1 MSEPSSDG
9 SPGRQ
14 RRSTERSREN
24 IREYVKLLS
33 RKVTG
38 SPSGHRT
45 PRLLREVK
53 MSDGGSGHKSKSEGD
68 TSTSPAHMK
77 LSSKNQESVKEKQLK
92 KGIMQ
97 TKKIMKSKKSSGS
110 TSVSVSGKAVDKDE
124 AEKSGVITKVN
135 TSKEKLTMPVLK
147 SARTQ
152 DRDIE
157 PSTSKDVSKSES
169 ADNSVENE
177 SDIDSIS
184 CFEDFDKLDTR
195 EEMQSQQKTMERNK
209 VSTPEISSKRSTPKS
224 GRGVDC
230 KSDSP
235 PDLILFLKEG
245 RGRAQNY
252 SEPPTLESETI
263 ATRRRTRVPADPKTI
278 DISKKINASQPKG
291 KKYVKG
297 VQKKE
302 SKREKLKVLET
313 PESLKRLAQGLP
325 LKDQSKSPVLVKQ
338 ETPKTSLD
346 VKLKKRIMLKNIVG
360 DKILKQERTST
371 PVSEE
376 DGSESEDGR
385 KRRGRRRGHSSEST
399 SSIDESQLS
408 PVKMLQGIQV
418 DHEASV
424 DYLNLDS
431 VLQKVPDN
439 MASDKIPIVIM
450 SNSDQE
456 DKPSKAMPKSRKSRN
471 FLEDKA
477 KTRAF
482 MKLASSSSE
491 NSLEGKEELMTCI
504 EDKDTTE
511 MAGSCSQKNVK
522 TETVTSKSKG
532 SRKTQKT
539 DISKGS
545 DVLSNEKNPS
555 VKEKGITEIRSMD
568 SKLDSRNSKESEV
581 GEGSKHILKS
591 NEAFK
596 ISTSLP
602 VKGEKEQAA
611 KGSPLMVRVSDIISF
626 TMASKNQKPGLAGG
640 KFNIRMQN
648 TELSSLT
655 GRVKTA
661 ESGSSMKTILLK
673 GDKASVLPKA
683 FIKVG
688 EISGQDHFL
697 IPGNS
702 LGQKYPVIDYTDI
715 ETQEVVVGGEL
726 EDPSSQSMMVG
737 HLPEEMDLMANEE
750 LGSSSEEERTK
761 SPEPQCSTKK
771 EALSPEG
778 KVALDHSY
786 SSGSSEGGK
795 VVTTSKKKSLPA
807 SCDKPLTSRP
817 VYSSAS
823 LAKRSL
829 DIMLHNDKINIL
841 RQMSQIFNDEKP
853 IQPEKGQS
861 VSSSEGE
868 GEEDMSIAKARDEF
882 KAKEKAK
889 ASEIKKEDKH
899 YTESSVEKDKQT
911 SKSSNQKFLQK
922 KSASLSSNLIPPPT
936 SVKKGHLEG
945 CQEKRQVEEVK
956 VPSKKQETEQAPHC
970 QREIGNS
977 SKKEEEIA
985 CFILDMSED
994 PKVHHVPV
1002 YSLVPD
1008 EQISVQSSV
1017 GAGGEHVDIV
1027 DGFSF
1032 VSFNSLEE
1040 LNTYTQKQRGKLDKR
1055 HCPWLKRKLKR
1066 RKKLL
1071 KAKKKGTEE
1080 VKNSNEEKGDPSI
1093 SSEHSQESSSFNI
1106 SGAFSSNDLD
1116 TYLNNNAHLNISYAI
1131 PKCKTTEE
1139 GVTRLR
1145 EEELLEDVKRAEP
1158 PVSFPNPVPS
1168 ESKPSE
1174 TGSNGGSLH
1183 TGEMEPLSHDEIHYE
1198 EVNAIDILYPK
1209 EKYKYYYNKDLCK
1222 ETKADGSNVFVRR
1235 AGKLVPLTS
1244 VFKSQRTSMTESK
1257 NKKTVELV
1265 YVYDGGKLL
1274 TLGGSLTKI
1283 NPSNSDSVR
1292 ARVILPIGVPPI
1304 VKGDAGQ
1311 TKTKKVQAV
1320 EINEDLAKFAL
1331 SALQNPESKDVK
1343 LPEEKNEA
1351 KPEIEEKPGSVVE
1364 KIETKVD
1371 EPKQTV
1377 KDKLKVPPKIT
1388 KVIPTKRNILDIIAA
1403 KLAMSDDES
1412 EEKEE
1417 EIEENQPPR
1426 DESPIV
1432 GADTKV
1438 VQEDTKENVMLK
1450 DEDDKS
1456 KKAESV
1462 KECMTQS
1469 DEEDSD
1475 IKKSKESDVKK
1486 TEIENEDDL
1495 KPRMNMDFDS
1505 NKTVE
1510 DTKQETES
1518 SEHEKDNNKAT
1529 RSNEFENKS
1538 FKLCSTGDSECGDE
1552 KEVAGGKNKIRAGA
1566 LNMPHKD
1573 GKTDSCINETKKDD
1587 RYKETPA
1594 AFSRKDSVQAPSQN
1608 TGSASDSKSTREIL
1622 DDGQKVK
1629 KLISVPEETEKIEA
1643 CKGERE
1649 IQSSKVASEQTKAE
1663 QPVCATEEND
1673 SKTRTFKKNMYRFP
1687 SLSREMK
1694 RLNMNFVNYTM
1705 EETNQDD
1712 HEADENK
1719 IKDVCT
1725 HEHCLLGCICDT
1737 LSCRRRDPEHCGRV
1751 ECMFECNCR
1760 DESWK
1765 HAVSGMGR
1773 TMNAVSIFN
1782 LDREQKEGLALREKD
1797 FKKTVIQTGT
1807 EVILVGAERKK
1818 RERRIPGRYRDSAV
1832 WMGGD
1837 LVDMDCTSVTA
1848 EPEVPPEPGFQENS
1862 YSDWNRSDLGGSR
1875 EEKEGTQDSRP
1886 IQRLSSLDGRFVM
1899 IRCDGN
1905 AKWEIVGVVQKKG
1918 PYVTTKSSEQKS
1930 KGKPGLPVPQV
1941 VDLEEEER
1949 QKEKAKEKP
1958 DIVILAD
1965 SENNGE
1971 DTEEKEGGAWEGS
1984 LPLIASVH
1992 SASDSSIADLM
2003 DLKDTAVSI
2012 SEALP
2017 TRTTKEDVSQ
2027 EFEKSLV
2034 PLEGD
2039 ETPPT
2044 PEVEAGVQKKQM
2056 TIDTISLKKV
2066 KALPDLVPI
2075 REPSIDVPSKESIE
2089 KTSTDT
2095 PISPVGMKTI
2105 KINQT
2110 SNRIFGDY
2118 NIVTSTPFVQSSKCS
2133 PLINVTSAS
2142 SSLCSTNPVISLP
2155 GSAEGSKI
2163 SHTVTSSKD
2172 AGSSPL
2178 LVQVENT
2185 SLISEDEKLVS
2196 PLSTKKINLS
2206 SPTSSGSAMFRPRIQ
2221 VTHGKGINPT
2231 LQPRMAAT
2239 STVNHRMLYIPVSS
2253 SGMSKMVLMPSG
2265 SSGPSRMLFMS
2276 PPNKTPS
2283 SGVVQEGNK
2292 MKMVIV
2298 PSAGDRGKMVILPSH
2313 SIDTNVA
2320 ALPLA
2325 AASEKNVETEKKF
2338 ILLPPSQGLNFT
2350 GSLDNKSVSIPSIPT
2365 NVPEV
2370 NLTENVV
2377 SNKLQGTSAQPVVV
2391 EETAAQ
2397 KPENSDDSDDVVV
2410 IGTAS
2415 NTLTITRV
2423 KTSEQEVS
2431 QLAGIS
2437 TAPSVMIVPSTT
2449 SVVSGGGTAQTT
2461 VVSSVSTI
2469 SSTLPQISQAQ
2480 DCDIIVP
2487 AGTKPPVKD
2496 CSKHLKETEDMVI
2509 VKTSLNE
2516 NQLNA
2521 LLQNTHKDML
2531 KNAECPLDGSDVTHM
2546 KKDTSDASQRRD
2558 LSGQSQVRKDKSDAI
2573 PKKEVAHDNKD
2584 KSLSLK
2590 CSSKTHS
2597 PQAYLKNTSEVQ
2609 ELESRPVPIKKMGY
2623 HWSAVDLSLS
2633 FKSVKLEWLLGT
2645 IRKNVLVNIFRMSQ
2659 KTQSP
2664 VTLSV
2669 KNGSSTSM
2677 LYGLARTGLSD
2688 NKQPLPI
2695 LILGSIISAVLS
2707 SASTTDNM
2715 LFHGNAVKYFI
2726 REATGE
2732 LSSYTYDAT
2741 GEYLVK
2747 LASKKRGHCGEM
2759 IGIGEKVLLQKMR
2772 ESNYVSENL
2781 LIQSP
2786 EKGNHPKKSQESSKK
2801 GNTTTQDSAGCSCTA
2816 SGDFICLGHSTPE
2829 MESKSTP
2836 QQKPVS
2842 QPQSPVV
2849 VTYSKGAK
2857 DDPLS
2862 PSKSLGVT
2870 SSTDSKSQNTVE
2882 EGELTT
2888 VESGVQS
2895 CKTLDSYELPIPSVS
2910 HSQTGTVISKMET
2923 ETSPRKPEE
2932 SSCQQSSA
2940 VVAGKDT
2947 PQSMKDHVQRDDKTS
2962 ATGPM
2967 AVKEKDETHTV
2978 NQSTSNPGNEGR
2990 LTSSEADEAEDVDV
3004 DIEGESEQGSSMLM
3018 QLRQQVAS
3026 QTITV
3031 NKMKGTYNT
3040 PGDIARRLLSVSETG
3055 RRTGIKRKSADLQD
3069 HKYER
3074 PCPRSKKKMHQN
3086 KPLPAVKGVTEQEP
3100 RPGPS
3105 GIKQPV
3111 KPKQSTPTALLKKKD
3126 PLRIQKRFSEIEGI
3140 GDERSAVVHNE
3151 LERMRRRLMSRLFK
3165 NLQYWALYTP
3175 EQSSADVVPV
3185 PKVAVLSIATKVCKE
3200 VKEEEI
3206 RLTAQEEEVRAE
3218 RSMLIKR
3225 LASTIADG
3233 CRQALYKIVSNLYI
3247 I

>member
-1 MSEPSSDG
+1 
-9 SPGRQ
+9 
-14 RRSTERSREN
+14 
-24 IREYVKLLS
+24 
-33 RKVTG
+33 
-38 SPSGHRT
+38 
-45 PRLLREVK
+45 
-53 MSDGGSGHKSKSEGD
+53 
-68 TSTSPAHMK
+68 
-77 LSSKNQESVKEKQLK
+77 
-92 KGIMQ
+92 
-97 TKKIMKSKKSSGS
+97 
-110 TSVSVSGKAVDKDE
+110 
-124 AEKSGVITKVN
+124 
-135 TSKEKLTMPVLK
+135 
-147 SARTQ
+147 
-152 DRDIE
+152 
-157 PSTSKDVSKSES
+157 
-169 ADNSVENE
+169 
-177 SDIDSIS
+177 
-184 CFEDFDKLDTR
+184 
-195 EEMQSQQKTMERNK
+195 
-209 VSTPEISSKRSTPKS
+209 
-224 GRGVDC
+224 
-230 KSDSP
+230 
-235 PDLILFLKEG
+235 
-245 RGRAQNY
+245 
-252 SEPPTLESETI
+252 
-263 ATRRRTRVPADPKTI
+263 
-278 DISKKINASQPKG
+278 
-291 KKYVKG
+291 
-297 VQKKE
+297 
-302 SKREKLKVLET
+302 
-313 PESLKRLAQGLP
+313 
-325 LKDQSKSPVLVKQ
+325 
-338 ETPKTSLD
+338 
-346 VKLKKRIMLKNIVG
+346 
-360 DKILKQERTST
+360 
-371 PVSEE
+371 
-376 DGSESEDGR
+376 
-385 KRRGRRRGHSSEST
+385 
-399 SSIDESQLS
+399 
-408 PVKMLQGIQV
+408 
-418 DHEASV
+418 
-424 DYLNLDS
+424 
-431 VLQKVPDN
+431 
-439 MASDKIPIVIM
+439 
-450 SNSDQE
+450 
-456 DKPSKAMPKSRKSRN
+456 
-471 FLEDKA
+471 
-477 KTRAF
+477 
-482 MKLASSSSE
+482 
-491 NSLEGKEELMTCI
+491 
-504 EDKDTTE
+504 
-511 MAGSCSQKNVK
+511 
-522 TETVTSKSKG
+522 
-532 SRKTQKT
+532 
-539 DISKGS
+539 
-545 DVLSNEKNPS
+545 
-555 VKEKGITEIRSMD
+555 
-568 SKLDSRNSKESEV
+568 
-581 GEGSKHILKS
+581 
-591 NEAFK
+591 
-596 ISTSLP
+596 
-602 VKGEKEQAA
+602 
-611 KGSPLMVRVSDIISF
+611 
-626 TMASKNQKPGLAGG
+626 
-640 KFNIRMQN
+640 
-648 TELSSLT
+648 
-655 GRVKTA
+655 
-661 ESGSSMKTILLK
+661 
-673 GDKASVLPKA
+673 
-683 FIKVG
+683 
-688 EISGQDHFL
+688 
-697 IPGNS
+697 
-702 LGQKYPVIDYTDI
+702 
-715 ETQEVVVGGEL
+715 
-726 EDPSSQSMMVG
+726 
-737 HLPEEMDLMANEE
+737 
-750 LGSSSEEERTK
+750 
-761 SPEPQCSTKK
+761 
-771 EALSPEG
+771 
-778 KVALDHSY
+778 
-786 SSGSSEGGK
+786 
-795 VVTTSKKKSLPA
+795 
-807 SCDKPLTSRP
+807 
-817 VYSSAS
+817 
-823 LAKRSL
+823 
-829 DIMLHNDKINIL
+829 
-841 RQMSQIFNDEKP
+841 
-853 IQPEKGQS
+853 
-861 VSSSEGE
+861 
-868 GEEDMSIAKARDEF
+868 
-882 KAKEKAK
+882 
-889 ASEIKKEDKH
+889 
-899 YTESSVEKDKQT
+899 
-911 SKSSNQKFLQK
+911 
-922 KSASLSSNLIPPPT
+922 
-936 SVKKGHLEG
+936 
-945 CQEKRQVEEVK
+945 
-956 VPSKKQETEQAPHC
+956 
-970 QREIGNS
+970 
-977 SKKEEEIA
+977 
-985 CFILDMSED
+985 MSED

-1008 EQISVQSSV
+1008 EQISVQSSI
-1017 GAGGEHVDIV
+1017 GAEGEHVDIV

-1032 VSFNSLEE
+1032 VSFNNLEE

-1139 GVTRLR
+1139 GVTRLG
-1145 EEELLEDVKRAEP
+1145 EDELLEDVKRAEP

-1168 ESKPSE
+1168 ESQPSD
-1174 TGSNGGSLH
+1174 TGSNGGSLP

-1343 LPEEKNEA
+1343 MPEEKTEA

-1377 KDKLKVPPKIT
+1377 KDKLKEPPKIT

-1426 DESPIV
+1426 DGSLIV
-1432 GADTKV
+1432 GADTKSEE
-1438 VQEDTKENVMLK
+1438 EDTKENVVLK
-1450 DEDDKS
+1450 DEDEKS
-1456 KKAESV
+1456 NKAESV

-1495 KPRMNMDFDS
+1495 RPRMNMDFDS

-1510 DTKQETES
+1510 ATKQETES
-1518 SEHEKDNNKAT
+1518 SEHEKDTDTAT
-1529 RSNEFENKS
+1529 KSKEFENKS
-1538 FKLCSTGDSECGDE
+1538 FKLCSTGDSEYGDE

-1573 GKTDSCINETKKDD
+1573 SKTDSHRNETKNDE

-1594 AFSRKDSVQAPSQN
+1594 ASSRKDSVQAPSQN

-1643 CKGERE
+1643 CKSEHE
-1649 IQSSKVASEQTKAE
+1649 IQSSKVASEQAKAE

-1705 EETNQDD
+1705 EETTQDD
-1712 HEADENK
+1712 HAADESK
-1719 IKDVCT
+1719 IKDACT

-1848 EPEVPPEPGFQENS
+1848 EPEVPPEPDYPSIPISEAHKYIKKFKLTVPWYDVKGISVWCMDHSCYDCKCLTEPNFYTEEVIEKVNVEKKVHKTPTALDSIEEALKQKTNASLGILSQHDYDSMLWEGRCVVVNINVNNTEAKRKYSWKLKEWYHPKGMHSARTCGYSKKNMVVETKHLTLTGLSSQESTPEQVVENVV
-1862 YSDWNRSDLGGSR
+1862 RSLKDPRTKLFVPALADFSR
-1875 EEKEGTQDSRP
+1875 SPEVTPSGEEKDLKPGNVSVPLVDLTASCVSNESVESNELNHGELHGPHENEASPEENAGVALKRKLSGSLDICDGQDADATPTLQPKKMQKSGICEVIEDRKTAQPNKDEIEVEVNKSALKQVKPTQKQDKFPYRKPVSLLEMMIAEEKRGELELDLTDNFPGNAMLVAEARFRKLINMNIIGVIGINKSGRCIIATVDSIESMRVMQRIHSMISNNNLDVGPNMREIFFPPPHTVSRP
-1886 IQRLSSLDGRFVM
+1886 RFVM

-1971 DTEEKEGGAWEGS
+1971 DTGEKEGGAWEGS

-2017 TRTTKEDVSQ
+2017 TRTTKEDVSHQ
-2027 EFEKSLV
+2027 SRKSLV

-2039 ETPPT
+2039 KTPPT
-2044 PEVEAGVQKKQM
+2044 IEVEAGVQKKQM

-2118 NIVTSTPFVQSSKCS
+2118 NIVVTSTPFVQSSRCS
-2133 PLINVTSAS
+2133 PLVNVTSAS
-2142 SSLCSTNPVISLP
+2142 SSLCSPNPVISLP
-2155 GSAEGSKI
+2155 GSAEDSKI

-2172 AGSSPL
+2172 TSSSPL
-2178 LVQVENT
+2178 VVQVENP
-2185 SLISEDEKLVS
+2185 SSISEDEKLVS

-2265 SSGPSRMLFMS
+2265 SSGPSQMLFMS

-2283 SGVVQEGNK
+2283 SGVVQEGSK

-2313 SIDTNVA
+2313 SIDTNVT

-2325 AASEKNVETEKKF
+2325 AASEKTVETEKKF
-2338 ILLPPSQGLNFT
+2338 ILLPPSQGLNFA

-2377 SNKLQGTSAQPVVV
+2377 SNKLQGTSALPEVV

-2423 KTSEQEVS
+2423 KTSEPEVS

-2487 AGTKPPVKD
+2487 AGNKPPVKD
-2496 CSKHLKETEDMVI
+2496 CSKQLKETEDMVI

-2531 KNAECPLDGSDVTHM
+2531 KNAEYPLDGSDVTHM
-2546 KKDTSDASQRRD
+2546 KKDV
-2558 LSGQSQVRKDKSDAI
+2558 SGQSQDRKDKSDPI
-2573 PKKEVAHDNKD
+2573 HKKEVAHDNKD
-2584 KSLSLK
+2584 KSLSQK

-2597 PQAYLKNTSEVQ
+2597 QTYLKNTSEVQ

-2772 ESNYVSENL
+2772 ESNYVSENM

-2801 GNTTTQDSAGCSCTA
+2801 GNTATQDGAGCSCTA

-2829 MESKSTP
+2829 MESKSTT

-2870 SSTDSKSQNTVE
+2870 SSTDSKSQNTVA

-2910 HSQTGTVISKMET
+2910 HSQTGTVISKMEA

-2932 SSCQQSSA
+2932 SSSQQSAA
-2940 VVAGKDT
+2940 VDAGKDT

-2962 ATGPM
+2962 ATDPM
-2967 AVKEKDETHTV
+2967 AVKEKDEAHTV

-3031 NKMKGTYNT
+3031 KKMKGTYNT

-3055 RRTGIKRKSADLQD
+3055 RRTGIKRKTDLHD

-3086 KPLPAVKGVTEQEP
+3086 KPLPTVKGIAEQEP

-3111 KPKQSTPTALLKKKD
+3111 KPKQSTPTVLVKKKD

-3151 LERMRRRLMSRLFK
+3151 LERMRRRLMGRLFK

-3175 EQSSADVVPV
+3175 EQSSAEVVPV

-3225 LASTIADG
+3225 LASTIADQG
-3233 CRQALYKIVSNLYI
+3233 DDTKMYWKQWVKTNMKYPVARIVFEKNWKPSEVDKDAISISSTESSLDLDLDDGSPLSTPSSPHHSGESMFAALEAKTTSVTQTSQVRRKKIIRPGRKPDARVKKTVNVSQKLFLDSRLQGLNISSEAAGAIPTSILLMAGTSSRGRKIVRKEDVNFVPSCT
-3247 I
+3247 